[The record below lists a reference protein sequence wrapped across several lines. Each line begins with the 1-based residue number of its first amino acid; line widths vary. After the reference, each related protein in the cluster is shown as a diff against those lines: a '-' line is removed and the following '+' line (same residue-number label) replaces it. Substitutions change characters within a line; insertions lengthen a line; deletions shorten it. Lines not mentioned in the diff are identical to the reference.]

1 MPDTPVLLF
10 CRSKNQLDVEK
21 WHPRY
26 LHVLVPKRDGSMDS
40 EYSVADRRQRAMD
53 AQIGTMQTDLENLSA
68 KMTEIETNMEK
79 KMDEM
84 KSAQAAKLDEIK
96 ELLLRR

>member
-1 MPDTPVLLF
+1 
-10 CRSKNQLDVEK
+10 
-21 WHPRY
+21 
-26 LHVLVPKRDGSMDS
+26 MDS

>member
-1 MPDTPVLLF
+1 
-10 CRSKNQLDVEK
+10 
-21 WHPRY
+21 
-26 LHVLVPKRDGSMDS
+26 MDS
-40 EYSVADRRQRAMD
+40 EYSVADRRDRVMD
-53 AQIGTMQTDLENLSA
+53 AKMGAMQTDLESLSA

-84 KSAQAAKLDEIK
+84 KSAQEAKLDEIK